1 MLITFLILAIILMP
15 KLIGLYGDCDYYAKR
30 YLSSIVLGLIF
41 FIAFGIGYLLHFR
54 FSVCLGLAI
63 ALVILTIYILI
74 RKSGDDRL

>member
-15 KLIGLYGDCDYYAKR
+15 KLIGLYDDCDYYAKR

-54 FSVCLGLAI
+54 FSVCLGFAI

-74 RKSGDDRL
+74 RKSGEDRL